1 MLANYRDK
9 NFSSNAITHSFQ
21 NAVVPF
27 ASMCGCV
34 NRTSHPCGSSENG
47 VAVFAQVA
55 LLLQKH
61 LSTAL
66 RPIDGQICG

>member
-1 MLANYRDK
+1 M
-9 NFSSNAITHSFQ
+9 
-21 NAVVPF
+21 VPF

-34 NRTSHPCGSSENG
+34 NRTSHPCGSRENG

-66 RPIDGQICG
+66 CPIDGQISPPVAHIEDTTSGLYC